1 MGHRYS
7 RDTWRQ
13 GIGTEAAKAIL
24 NYGLKELAL
33 PWIISTLLTEII
45 AYEKILNKLGFVLE
59 ENTFY
64 MGKLCRK
71 YKLENKN

>member
-13 GIGTEAAKAIL
+13 GIGTEAAKGIL

-71 YKLENKN
+71 YKLEN